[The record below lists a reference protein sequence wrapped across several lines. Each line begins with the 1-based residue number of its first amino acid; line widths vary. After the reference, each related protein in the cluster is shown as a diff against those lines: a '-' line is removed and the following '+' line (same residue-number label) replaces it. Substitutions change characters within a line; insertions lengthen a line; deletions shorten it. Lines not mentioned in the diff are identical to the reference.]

1 MEKWQSIMDR
11 DRYHFQ
17 DKVALVT
24 GAASGIGRATA
35 LEFARCGAR
44 VVLADINEAKGE
56 QTLKE
61 IEKLGVQGLF
71 RKTDVSRAQD
81 VEALVKEVMDFYGRL
96 DFAHNNAGTEGES
109 AKIAVCPEEEW
120 DRVIDVNLKGVWLCM
135 KYEIPAMLKSGG
147 GAIVNTSSIAGLAGL
162 RKFAPYSASKHGI
175 IGLTKTAVLEY
186 AKSGIRINAI
196 CPGLID
202 TEMIE
207 REMVAR
213 NVIKTGGAPAGISG
227 WFERTKKALAYK
239 FLEKDQP
246 AGRMGQA
253 DEVARV
259 VVWLC
264 SEEASYINGAALPID
279 GGYLA
284 E

>member
-1 MEKWQSIMDR
+1 MNTTQQF
-11 DRYHFQ
+11 HN
-17 DKVALVT
+17 KVALIT

-35 LEFARCGAR
+35 FEFGRLGVR
-44 VVLADINEAKGE
+44 VALADINEVKGE
-56 QTLKE
+56 ETLKE
-61 IEKLGVQGLF
+61 IQSLGVQGFF
-71 RKTDVSRAQD
+71 RKTDVSQAQD
-81 VEALVKEVMDFYGRL
+81 VDALLKEVMATYGRL
-96 DFAHNNAGTEGES
+96 DFAHNNAGTEGKS
-109 AKIAVCPEEEW
+109 AKIAAGDEEDW
-120 DRVIDVNLKGVWLCM
+120 DRVINVNLKGVWLCM

-147 GAIVNTSSIAGLAGL
+147 GAIVNTSSIAGLTGL

-202 TEMIE
+202 TDMIE
-207 REMVAR
+207 REMISR
-213 NVIKTGGAPAGISG
+213 NVLKANEPSGILTG

-253 DEVARV
+253 EEVARV

-264 SEEASYINGAALPID
+264 SEEASFINGAALPID

-284 E
+284 K